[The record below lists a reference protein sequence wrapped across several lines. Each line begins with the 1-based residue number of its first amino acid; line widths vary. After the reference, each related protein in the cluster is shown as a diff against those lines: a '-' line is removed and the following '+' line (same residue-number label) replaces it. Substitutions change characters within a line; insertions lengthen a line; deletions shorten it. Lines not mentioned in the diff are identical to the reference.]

1 MILICYD
8 GSEDAKSAIHHAGT
22 LLPGSPATVLTV
34 WEPYITILT
43 RTPGGMGPV
52 AGVVDIEEL
61 DKGSREAAE
70 REAAEGAALAHD
82 AGIARPRP
90 TGRLRGHRRSLTRG
104 LRATPGKASRVCRR
118 NGVGP
123 PRLLAMVLRSGST
136 SPWGS
141 RWLQRWDC
149 GVRPAKRSRRRAPA
163 IRGRG
168 TGRRCRARADQER
181 TAR

>member
-1 MILICYD
+1 MPGWSVAPFPRCSSSSSPGRPTATARRDPLRPSPGSKTMILICYD
-8 GSEDAKSAIHHAGT
+8 GSEDAKSAIQHAGT

-82 AGIARPRP
+82 AGIDAQSATVARHASVAEAILEESD
-90 TGRLRGHRRSLTRG
+90 RLD
-104 LRATPGKASRVCRR
+104 AS
-118 NGVGP
+118 
-123 PRLLAMVLRSGST
+123 
-136 SPWGS
+136 
-141 RWLQRWDC
+141 
-149 GVRPAKRSRRRAPA
+149 
-163 IRGRG
+163 
-168 TGRRCRARADQER
+168 
-181 TAR
+181 

>member
-8 GSEDAKSAIHHAGT
+8 GSEDAKSAIQHAGT

-82 AGIARPRP
+82 AGIDAQSAIVARHA
-90 TGRLRGHRRSLTRG
+90 GVAEAILEESDRLD
-104 LRATPGKASRVCRR
+104 ASAIV
-118 NGVGP
+118 V
-123 PRLLAMVLRSGST
+123 
-136 SPWGS
+136 GS
-141 RWLQRWDC
+141 RGRTGLGSLLLGSVSHDLVQQADC
-149 GVRPAKRSRRRAPA
+149 AVIVVPSPAVCERRRE
-163 IRGRG
+163 RH
-168 TGRRCRARADQER
+168 RASA
-181 TAR
+181 AAMA